1 MIKKL
6 EDMAYD
12 VSFLIE
18 EASMCLEETDEESL
32 KLAKKDLKAAFS
44 KVTRIEVALKQLN
57 EFMEQTK
64 ELLDG
69 NN

>member
-6 EDMAYD
+6 EDMVYD

-32 KLAKKDLKAAFS
+32 KLAKKDLKIAFS
-44 KVTRIEVALKQLN
+44 KAARIEVALKQLN
-57 EFMEQTK
+57 EFMEHTK

>member
-32 KLAKKDLKAAFS
+32 KLAKKDLKIAFS
-44 KVTRIEVALKQLN
+44 KTARIEVALKQLN
-57 EFMEQTK
+57 EFMEHTK